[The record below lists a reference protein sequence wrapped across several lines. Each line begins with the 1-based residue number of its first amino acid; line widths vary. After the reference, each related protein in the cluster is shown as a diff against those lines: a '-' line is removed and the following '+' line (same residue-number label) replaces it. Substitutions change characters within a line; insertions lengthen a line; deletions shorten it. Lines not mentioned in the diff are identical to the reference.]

1 MEQITIEDIC
11 YQREAFLAETLPP
24 FAGVSPFHRRLALF
38 LKEWYSLSPL
48 LTLNTSGSTGRPKTI
63 TVRKEQ
69 MLQSAAITCEFL
81 ELTAGMTAL
90 LCLPL
95 EYIAGKMMVVRA
107 IYGGLNLLVTEPSG
121 YPLSDICRQ
130 TEFAAMVPLQVHNS
144 LGREEERVRLSRIG
158 RLIIGG
164 GAVDS
169 QLEEALRAFPNPIY
183 STYGMTETVSHI
195 ALRRINGKEAS
206 DRYTPLPGV
215 GVTLSETGTLV
226 INAPRISDRP
236 VITNDIAE
244 MGPDGTFRIL
254 GRSDNVINSGGIK
267 IQIEAVEELLRPHIG
282 TAYAVTSVPDPR
294 LGEAMVLLVT
304 SPSETSTVKDIC
316 ARHLQRR
323 QQPRHIFTV
332 EKIPQTGNGKT
343 DRAAAKK
350 MATLLSLSSLAGRS
364 AQ

>member
-1 MEQITIEDIC
+1 
-11 YQREAFLAETLPP
+11 
-24 FAGVSPFHRRLALF
+24 
-38 LKEWYSLSPL
+38 
-48 LTLNTSGSTGRPKTI
+48 
-63 TVRKEQ
+63 
-69 MLQSAAITCEFL
+69 
-81 ELTAGMTAL
+81 
-90 LCLPL
+90 
-95 EYIAGKMMVVRA
+95 
-107 IYGGLNLLVTEPSG
+107 
-121 YPLSDICRQ
+121 
-130 TEFAAMVPLQVHNS
+130 MVPLQVHNS

-332 EKIPQTGNGKT
+332 EKIPRQATVKPTGLRQRRWQPYCRSLPLPG
-343 DRAAAKK
+343 DRRNENFFLPSPHPFAGETYHPSRMNVSRPLSYRRKSVFAEEISRHLHSSNAGIPPLNSVRSDRELH
-350 MATLLSLSSLAGRS
+350 APPSREVQPLQYARSVFPRRSHIRASHIPTLR
-364 AQ
+364 